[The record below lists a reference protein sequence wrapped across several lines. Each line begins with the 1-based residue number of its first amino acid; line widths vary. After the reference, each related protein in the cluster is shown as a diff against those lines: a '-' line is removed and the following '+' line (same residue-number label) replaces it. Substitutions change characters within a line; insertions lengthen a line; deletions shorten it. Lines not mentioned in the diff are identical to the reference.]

1 MVLILLYHNE
11 YNVRVHIEK
20 WGKLLMAKIANPTQN
35 EASLTAKGT
44 LQYKEYGRLLLFG
57 IPWPFKR
64 YEIYENEMTIISGF
78 LSVKEDDCFMYKIS
92 DVELSRSLL
101 QRMAG
106 LSTITLFTSDV
117 TDKTIVM
124 KNIKHGREIKDFI
137 NQESERARLR
147 RRTVNMQ
154 NIGFNDDLEDDGTLE

>member
-1 MVLILLYHNE
+1 
-11 YNVRVHIEK
+11 
-20 WGKLLMAKIANPTQN
+20 MAKIANPTQN

-154 NIGFNDDLEDDGTLE
+154 NIGFNDDLEDDGNLE

>member
-1 MVLILLYHNE
+1 
-11 YNVRVHIEK
+11 
-20 WGKLLMAKIANPTQN
+20 MAKISNPAQN
-35 EASLTAKGT
+35 EASLMAKGN

-57 IPWPFKR
+57 IPWPFR
-64 YEIYENEMTIISGF
+64 HYEIYENEMTITSGF
-78 LSVKEDDCFMYKIS
+78 LSIKEDDCFMYKIT

-154 NIGFNDDLEDDGTLE
+154 NIGFNDDMGDNLDDLN

>member
-1 MVLILLYHNE
+1 
-11 YNVRVHIEK
+11 
-20 WGKLLMAKIANPTQN
+20 MAKISNPSKN
-35 EASLTAKGT
+35 EASIMAKGS

-57 IPWPFKR
+57 IPWPFKH
-64 YEIYENEMTIISGF
+64 YEVYENELTITSGF
-78 LSVKEDDCFMYKIS
+78 LNIKEDDCFMYKIT

-117 TDKTIVM
+117 TDKTIIM

-154 NIGFNDDLEDDGTLE
+154 NIGFNDDVEDGSLDDLN

>member
-1 MVLILLYHNE
+1 MS
-11 YNVRVHIEK
+11 
-20 WGKLLMAKIANPTQN
+20 KIANPTQN
-35 EASLTAKGT
+35 EASLTAKGQ

-57 IPWPFKR
+57 IPWVFKR
-64 YEIYENEMTIISGF
+64 YEVYDNEMTIISGF
-78 LSVKEDDCFMYKIS
+78 LSIKEDDCFMYKIT

-101 QRMAG
+101 QRIAG

-154 NIGFNDDLEDDGTLE
+154 NIGFNDDVEDVDDLQ

>member
-1 MVLILLYHNE
+1 MS
-11 YNVRVHIEK
+11 
-20 WGKLLMAKIANPTQN
+20 KISNPAQN
-35 EASLTAKGT
+35 EASIMSKGN

-57 IPWPFKR
+57 IPWPFKH
-64 YEIYENEMTIISGF
+64 YEIYENELIITSGF
-78 LSVKEDDCFMYKIS
+78 LSIKEDDCFMYKIT
-92 DVELSRSLL
+92 DVELSRSLF

-117 TDKTIVM
+117 TDKTIIM

-154 NIGFNDDLEDDGTLE
+154 NIGFDNDGDGNIDDM

>member
-1 MVLILLYHNE
+1 
-11 YNVRVHIEK
+11 
-20 WGKLLMAKIANPTQN
+20 MAKIANPTQN
-35 EASLTAKGT
+35 DASLTAKGT

-78 LSVKEDDCFMYKIS
+78 MSVKEDDCFMYKIS

-154 NIGFNDDLEDDGTLE
+154 NIGFNDDPEDDGNLE

>member
-1 MVLILLYHNE
+1 MS
-11 YNVRVHIEK
+11 
-20 WGKLLMAKIANPTQN
+20 KISNPTQN
-35 EASLTAKGT
+35 EASLTAKGE

-57 IPWPFKR
+57 IPWFFKR
-64 YEIYENEMTIISGF
+64 YEIYDNEMTIISGF
-78 LSVKEDDCFMYKIS
+78 LSIKEDDCFMYKIT
-92 DVELSRSLL
+92 DVELSRSFL
-101 QRMAG
+101 QRLAG

-154 NIGFNDDLEDDGTLE
+154 NIGFNDDIDGDGVDDLQ

>member
-1 MVLILLYHNE
+1 MS
-11 YNVRVHIEK
+11 
-20 WGKLLMAKIANPTQN
+20 KISNPAQN
-35 EASLTAKGT
+35 EASIMAKGN

-57 IPWPFKR
+57 IPWPFKH
-64 YEIYENEMTIISGF
+64 YEIYENELIITSGF
-78 LSVKEDDCFMYKIS
+78 LSIKEDDCFMYKIT
-92 DVELSRSLL
+92 DVELSRSLF

-117 TDKTIVM
+117 TDKTIIM

-154 NIGFNDDLEDDGTLE
+154 NIGFDNDGDGNIDDM

>member
-1 MVLILLYHNE
+1 MS
-11 YNVRVHIEK
+11 
-20 WGKLLMAKIANPTQN
+20 KISNPAQN
-35 EASLTAKGT
+35 EASLTAKGS
-44 LQYKEYGRLLLFG
+44 LQYKEFGRLLFFG

-64 YEIYENEMTIISGF
+64 YEVYDNEMTIISGF
-78 LSVKEDDCFMYKIS
+78 LNIKEDDCFMYKIT
-92 DVELSRSLL
+92 DVELSSSLL
-101 QRMAG
+101 QRIVG

-117 TDKTIVM
+117 TDKTIIM

-154 NIGFNDDLEDDGTLE
+154 NIGFNDDVGADIDDLQ

>member
-1 MVLILLYHNE
+1 MS
-11 YNVRVHIEK
+11 
-20 WGKLLMAKIANPTQN
+20 KIANAAQN
-35 EASLTAKGT
+35 EASITAKGE

-64 YEIYENEMTIISGF
+64 FDIYNNVLTIVSGF
-78 LSVKEDDCFMYKIS
+78 LNIKEDDCFMYRIS
-92 DVELSRSLL
+92 DVELTRSLL

-106 LSTITLFTSDV
+106 LSTITCFTSDV

-137 NQESERARLR
+137 YQESERARIR

-154 NIGFNDDLEDDGTLE
+154 DIGYNVNDVDGDGIPDDLE

>member
-1 MVLILLYHNE
+1 MS
-11 YNVRVHIEK
+11 
-20 WGKLLMAKIANPTQN
+20 KISNPAQN
-35 EASLTAKGT
+35 EASIMAKGN

-57 IPWPFKR
+57 IPWPFKH
-64 YEIYENEMTIISGF
+64 YEIYENELIITSGF
-78 LSVKEDDCFMYKIS
+78 LNIKEDDCFMYKIT
-92 DVELSRSLL
+92 DVELSRSLF

-117 TDKTIVM
+117 TDKTIIM

-154 NIGFNDDLEDDGTLE
+154 NIGFDNDGDGNIDDM

>member
-1 MVLILLYHNE
+1 
-11 YNVRVHIEK
+11 
-20 WGKLLMAKIANPTQN
+20 MAKIANPTQN
-35 EASLTAKGT
+35 DASLTAKGT

-154 NIGFNDDLEDDGTLE
+154 NIGFNDDLEDDGNLE

>member
-1 MVLILLYHNE
+1 
-11 YNVRVHIEK
+11 
-20 WGKLLMAKIANPTQN
+20 MAKISNPAQN
-35 EASLTAKGT
+35 EASLMAKGN

-57 IPWPFKR
+57 IPWPFKH
-64 YEIYENEMTIISGF
+64 YEIYENEMTITSGF
-78 LSVKEDDCFMYKIS
+78 LSIKEDDCFMYKIT

-117 TDKTIVM
+117 TDKTIIM

-137 NQESERARLR
+137 NQESEKARLR

-154 NIGFNDDLEDDGTLE
+154 NIGFNDDLDGDGDLQ

>member
-1 MVLILLYHNE
+1 M
-11 YNVRVHIEK
+11 RVHIEK
-20 WGKLLMAKIANPTQN
+20 WGKGLMAKISNPAQN
-35 EASLTAKGT
+35 EVSQNAKGT

-57 IPWPFKR
+57 IPWPFKH
-64 YEIYENEMTIISGF
+64 YEIYENEMTITSGF
-78 LSVKEDDCFMYKIS
+78 LSIKEDDCFMYKIT

-117 TDKTIVM
+117 TDKTIIM

-154 NIGFNDDLEDDGTLE
+154 NIGFNDDLDGDGDLQ

>member
-1 MVLILLYHNE
+1 MS
-11 YNVRVHIEK
+11 
-20 WGKLLMAKIANPTQN
+20 KIANPTQN
-35 EASLTAKGT
+35 EASLTAKGQ

-64 YEIYENEMTIISGF
+64 YEVYDNELTIISGF
-78 LSVKEDDCFMYKIS
+78 LSIKEDDCFMYKIT
-92 DVELSRSLL
+92 DVELSRSLF

-117 TDKTIVM
+117 TDKTIIM
-124 KNIKHGREIKDFI
+124 KNIKHGKEIKDFI
-137 NQESERARLR
+137 NQESERSRLR

-154 NIGFNDDLEDDGTLE
+154 NIGFNDDVEGADDLQ

>member
-1 MVLILLYHNE
+1 
-11 YNVRVHIEK
+11 
-20 WGKLLMAKIANPTQN
+20 MAKVSNPTMN
-35 EASLTAKGT
+35 EASLKAKGN
-44 LQYKEYGRLLLFG
+44 LQYKECARLLFFG
-57 IPWPFKR
+57 IPWPFKH
-64 YEIYENEMTIISGF
+64 YEIYENELTITSGF
-78 LSVKEDDCFMYKIS
+78 LSIKEDDCFMYKIT

-117 TDKTIVM
+117 TDKTIIM

-154 NIGFNDDLEDDGTLE
+154 NIGFNDDAEFDDLN

>member
-1 MVLILLYHNE
+1 MS
-11 YNVRVHIEK
+11 
-20 WGKLLMAKIANPTQN
+20 KIANATQN
-35 EASLTAKGT
+35 DASLQAKGE

-57 IPWPFKR
+57 IKWPFKH
-64 YEIYENEMTIISGF
+64 YEIFENEMTIVSGF
-78 LSVKEDDCFMYKIS
+78 LNIREDDCFLYKIT
-92 DVELSRSLL
+92 DVELSRSFL
-101 QRMAG
+101 QRITG

-124 KNIKHGREIKDFI
+124 KNIKHGKEIKDYI

-154 NIGFNDDLEDDGTLE
+154 NIGFSDDLGDSDIDV

>member
-1 MVLILLYHNE
+1 MS
-11 YNVRVHIEK
+11 
-20 WGKLLMAKIANPTQN
+20 KISNPAQN
-35 EASLTAKGT
+35 EASIMAKGN

-57 IPWPFKR
+57 IPWPFKH
-64 YEIYENEMTIISGF
+64 YEIYENELTITSGF
-78 LSVKEDDCFMYKIS
+78 LSIKEDDCFMYKIT
-92 DVELSRSLL
+92 DVELSRSLF

-117 TDKTIVM
+117 TDKTIIM

-154 NIGFNDDLEDDGTLE
+154 NIGFDTDGDGNIDDM

>member
-1 MVLILLYHNE
+1 MS
-11 YNVRVHIEK
+11 
-20 WGKLLMAKIANPTQN
+20 KISNPKQN
-35 EASLTAKGT
+35 EASLSAKGE

-57 IPWPFKR
+57 IPWLFKR
-64 YEIYENEMTIISGF
+64 YEIYDNELTTISGF
-78 LSVKEDDCFMYKIS
+78 LNIREDDCFMYKIT
-92 DVELSRSLL
+92 DVELSSSLL

-137 NQESERARLR
+137 NQESERSRLR

-154 NIGFNDDLEDDGTLE
+154 NIGFNDDLDSSDADDLQ

>member
-1 MVLILLYHNE
+1 MS
-11 YNVRVHIEK
+11 
-20 WGKLLMAKIANPTQN
+20 KISNPTQN
-35 EASLTAKGT
+35 EASLTAKGE

-57 IPWPFKR
+57 IPWVFKR
-64 YEIYENEMTIISGF
+64 YEIYDNEMTIISGF
-78 LSVKEDDCFMYKIS
+78 LSIKEDDCFMYKIT
-92 DVELSRSLL
+92 DVELSRSFL
-101 QRMAG
+101 QRLAG

-154 NIGFNDDLEDDGTLE
+154 NIGFNDDLDGDGVDDLQ

>member
-1 MVLILLYHNE
+1 MS
-11 YNVRVHIEK
+11 
-20 WGKLLMAKIANPTQN
+20 KIANPTQN
-35 EASLTAKGT
+35 EASLTAKGQ

-57 IPWPFKR
+57 IPWVFKR
-64 YEIYENEMTIISGF
+64 YEVYDNEMTIVSGF
-78 LSVKEDDCFMYKIS
+78 LNIKEDDCFMYKIT

-124 KNIKHGREIKDFI
+124 KNIKHGKEIKDFI

-154 NIGFNDDLEDDGTLE
+154 NIGFNDDVEEVDDLQ

>member
-1 MVLILLYHNE
+1 MS
-11 YNVRVHIEK
+11 
-20 WGKLLMAKIANPTQN
+20 KISNPTQN
-35 EASLTAKGT
+35 EASLTAKGD
-44 LQYKEYGRLLLFG
+44 LQYKEYGRLILFG

-64 YEIYENEMTIISGF
+64 YEVYDNELTIVSGF
-78 LSVKEDDCFMYKIS
+78 LSIKEDDCFMYKIT
-92 DVELSRSLL
+92 DVELSRSLF

-117 TDKTIVM
+117 TDKTIIM

-154 NIGFNDDLEDDGTLE
+154 NIGFNDDVDGDLDDLQ